1 MRFTTSRLA
10 LLLLLAAPAA
20 QAQLWSGPAGVEV
33 RVEDHKGLPLAGA
46 QLVLQY
52 KALDPRDGPSA
63 VTDSRGR
70 AVVAGLAEGDWHLEV
85 SREGFMTYNAE
96 IVLRAGSRPRLV
108 ESAQLVVPGAM
119 RTMDVT
125 ISRGPAAAK
134 APQPPPRVAEAP
146 SPPPAPAPRP
156 TPPPVKTEPRP
167 EPVAPPAPRPEVRPE
182 PAPAP
187 PQPEPPRET
196 APPPPA
202 PKPQPTLPPAPA
214 PAPDPVAPPPPAP
227 TAPAPPPA
235 DPVRLRTSQDRTC
248 FECPPGESALSTERV
263 VPPGGGA
270 GCGGSIAA
278 QLQGGQVPS
287 GLPAGCH
294 VLRIA
299 LPAGARYTGYRFE
312 IQDGRDSLDCLSG
325 RECPQSTGRWPI
337 DPVLVKDPKGTIILA
352 PFEAGTAQ
360 RERRAILTVYF
371 SGGRR

>member
-1 MRFTTSRLA
+1 VRFNTGRFV

-70 AVVAGLAEGDWHLEV
+70 AVVAGLAEGDWRLEV

-146 SPPPAPAPRP
+146 SPPP
-156 TPPPVKTEPRP
+156 VKTEPRP
-167 EPVAPPAPRPEVRPE
+167 EPVAPPAPKPEVRPE

-202 PKPQPTLPPAPA
+202 PKPQPTPPPAPA
-214 PAPDPVAPPPPAP
+214 PAPDPVAPPPPSP
-227 TAPAPPPA
+227 TAPAPPTA

-270 GCGGSIAA
+270 GCGNIAA

-299 LPAGARYTGYRFE
+299 LPTGARYTGYRYE

-325 RECPQSTGRWPI
+325 RDCPQSTGRWPI
-337 DPVLVKDPKGTIILA
+337 DPVLVKDPKGMIILA
-352 PFEAGTAQ
+352 PFEAGPAQ
-360 RERRAILTVYF
+360 GERRAILTVYF